1 MDRLFLIDGH
11 ALMFRMYYAFL
22 RRPMINTKGT
32 DVSVMFGFMKYLL
45 ELIRREAPTHLGVAF
60 DPPCPTFRHE
70 RYPEY
75 KGNRDATPEVIKTSL
90 DPLIE
95 MVRALGLPV
104 LMSPGYEADD
114 VIGTIASRAGAEGF
128 QVYMVTPDKD
138 FGQLITPNILQ
149 YRPGKSGSETEIIG
163 VKEVCEK
170 YGINTPKQVIDILA
184 IWGDAADNV
193 PGVRGVGEKG
203 ASRLVSQFGSVEGIM
218 EHLDELSPKQAEAFR
233 DGADRLAMS
242 KYLVTIRTDV
252 PLECCPEE
260 FEVLRRKETAPE
272 GTRTIGELFGEYEF
286 NSLKGLLPE
295 AISSSGETAVQEAP
309 VPTFSECGV
318 EQVTALARK
327 EGMAAFLRSRAGDS
341 WCVSAGG
348 CVAVAEDIRTMRA
361 LLEDES
367 VTKTGYDLKSLAGE
381 ARLHGIS
388 LNGALADIEL
398 IHYLINPEQPH
409 KVETLMRSF
418 LNVDPESLAGAAEA
432 PVQENLFTEPD
443 LFSAAV
449 EQPAARA
456 SEQEKAIASLLPR
469 LYESVREKL
478 SQDPGQVRLY
488 QEIEMPLLKVL
499 SDIEQEGFR
508 LDTAR
513 LAAFGARLKGMIAAK
528 EAQIREMAGEPAL
541 NILSPQKLGLVLFDK
556 MKLDPGAKKNSKG
569 SYSTDEETLT
579 AIADRHPIVN
589 AILEYREMRKMVS
602 TYVEPLPSMV
612 SPRDGRIHTTF
623 NQALTAT
630 GRLSS
635 MKPNLQNIPVRSQM
649 GREIR
654 RAFVPSREGNV
665 IVSAD
670 YSQIELRLMAALS
683 GDPGLTEAFREGK
696 DIHTATAAKIFKV
709 DESEVTREQRSRAKT
724 ANFGIIYGISAFG
737 LSQRLGISRSES
749 KELIEEYFSQYPGV
763 KSYIEGMKKK
773 AAETGYVETLFHRKR
788 FLPDINSRNQV
799 VRGLA
804 ERNAVNAP
812 IQGTAADIIKV
823 AMIRVAGRLRRE
835 EMASRMILQVHDE
848 LIFDVPAAEVEKV
861 QRIAREEME
870 GVLELGFPLTV
881 ECGVGTNW
889 LEAH

>member
-45 ELIRREAPTHLGVAF
+45 ELIRRENPTHLGVAF

-70 RYPEY
+70 KFPEY
-75 KGNRDATPEVIKTSL
+75 KGNRDATPEVIKASL
-90 DPLIE
+90 DPLVE

-104 LMSPGYEADD
+104 LMVPGFEADD

-128 QVYMVTPDKD
+128 RVYMVTPDKD
-138 FGQLITPNILQ
+138 FGQLITSNILQ
-149 YRPGKSGSETEIIG
+149 YKPGKSGSENEILG
-163 VKEVCEK
+163 KKEVCEK
-170 YGINTPKQVIDILA
+170 YGISAPGQVIDILA

-218 EHLDELSPKQAEAFR
+218 EHLDQLSPKQAEAFR
-233 DGADRLAMS
+233 EGAEQLALS

-252 PLECCPEE
+252 PMECCKEE
-260 FEVLRRKETAPE
+260 FEILRRKEPAQ
-272 GTRTIGELFGEYEF
+272 GGGRTIAELFAEYEF

-295 AISSSGETAVQEAP
+295 AILSSETAEVRENTVP
-309 VPTFSECGV
+309 VFTECGV
-318 EQVTALARK
+318 AEVVEAAGK
-327 EGMAAFLRSRAGDS
+327 ERVAGISRASSGA
-341 WCVSAGG
+341 WCISAGE
-348 CVAVAEDIRTMRA
+348 CVAVAEDISGIRA
-361 LLEDES
+361 LLEDGT
-367 VTKTGYDLKSLAGE
+367 VAKAGYDLKGLAGE

-388 LNGALADIEL
+388 LNGYLADIE
-398 IHYLINPEQPH
+398 IMHYLINPEQSH
-409 KVETLMRSF
+409 KIEVLVRSF
-418 LNVDPESLAGAAEA
+418 LNVEPEKMGGGEIPA
-432 PVQENLFTEPD
+432 QETLFTEPD
-443 LFSAAV
+443 LFSTV
-449 EQPAARA
+449 QEQP
-456 SEQEKAIASLLPR
+456 SVQVSVQEKTLTSLLPG
-469 LYESVREKL
+469 LYRAVWGKL
-478 SQDPGQVRLY
+478 SEDPRQVRLY
-488 QEIEMPLLKVL
+488 EDMEMPLIRVL

-508 LDTAR
+508 LDTSR
-513 LAAFGARLKGMIAAK
+513 LAAFGDELRGQISAK
-528 EAQIREMAGEPAL
+528 EAEIREMAGEPTL

-556 MKLDPGAKKNSKG
+556 MKLDPKAKKNSKG

-579 AIADRHPIVN
+579 ALSDRHPIVN
-589 AILEYREMRKMVS
+589 AILEYREMRKMLS
-602 TYVEPLPSMV
+602 TYVEPLPGLL
-612 SPRDGRIHTTF
+612 SPRDGKIHTTF

-654 RAFVPSREGNV
+654 KAFIPSSEGNV
-665 IVSAD
+665 LVSAD

-696 DIHTATAAKIFKV
+696 DIHTATAAKIFRV
-709 DESEVTREQRSRAKT
+709 DETEVTREQRSRAKT

-737 LSQRLGISRSES
+737 LSQRLGISRTES
-749 KELIEEYFSQYPGV
+749 KELIEEYFNQYPGV
-763 KSYIEGMKKK
+763 LSYIEGMKKK
-773 AAETGYVETLFHRKR
+773 AGENGYVETLFHRKR
-788 FLPDINSRNQV
+788 YLPDINSRNQV

-823 AMIRVAGRLRRE
+823 AMIRVAERLRRE
-835 EMASRMILQVHDE
+835 GMASRMILQVHDE
-848 LIFDVPAAEVEKV
+848 LIFDVPAGEVEKM
-861 QRIAREEME
+861 REIAREEME
-870 GVLELGFPLTV
+870 GVLDVGFPLTV